1 MAINKNFVIK
11 NGAEINTKLLVVD
24 ADTQRVGVG
33 TTVASYTLHVFGT
46 NEQPG
51 GIGASVVNVTG
62 VTTTI
67 LLNVSAAATFSNGP
81 VFIGVGQSTG
91 TPLQPLQ
98 VGSATTTKGIYVSG
112 DVGIGET
119 FPAAKLEV
127 VPESTRTAGLFT
139 GTTSDDMVRITQLGS
154 GNALT
159 IEDSANPDSTP
170 VIVDASGDTG
180 IGTDKARAK
189 LHVLPNVNG
198 IAGLFSGSTSNDMVR
213 ITQMGEGNAL
223 VVEDVVADGTPFI
236 VKATGDTGIGI
247 GSDPIGAKLHVVP
260 STPGIGGM
268 FTGATAGDM
277 VRITQT
283 GGGNALVVEDEASP
297 DATSFVISG
306 LGSVGIGT
314 NVPRYLLDVDGTKVA
329 GEGLAIGQTAVY
341 IRGDVKIV
349 GDLSAD
355 DITLDQAV
363 FTTINVTGFSTFG
376 GSSATLLNVS
386 GITTVGGGFE
396 ANQGINAARLNVTG
410 ITTLGFATAAALKV
424 SGIST
429 LGDTTVASAVVSGV
443 STFSGNVNLDGNIVT
458 NVTIVSTDDGSS
470 AAPEVKLYRDSASPA
485 DADYLG
491 QIKFAGESDTGVER
505 NYAKITGKIGDATN
519 GTEDGIIEI
528 AHIKDG
534 SQSISARF
542 NSTTLQL
549 INGTELSV
557 AGDATFSS
565 DISVTGVSDFT
576 GGVNAAQGAE
586 LARLNVTGISTL
598 GFTTAAA
605 LKVSGISTLG
615 DATVASAVVAG
626 VSTFN
631 GNVSIADKII
641 HTGDT
646 DTAIRF
652 PAADTF
658 TVETGGSE
666 RVRVDSSGRVGIGTD
681 NPLNGLD
688 ILQGTGRTRVN
699 AFGHVI
705 TQNHNNSITNYWS
718 FAPRDGGELDIGYGS
733 PDGNGI
739 VTGDILTLT
748 TGGNVDI
755 NGTPPWTVTGGNY
768 RNLSISGQDAS
779 SSGFLW
785 LGNGAAATNAD
796 FDLGRINFVNGANI
810 VAQIKGTTQT
820 SANDD
825 GRISFLTKSTG
836 SNIAEKLRI
845 TSDGRFKIGSIS
857 DYSNNVTNCPV
868 YIAMQT
874 DITDFGDDE
883 GGATAGLVRIEETG
897 SNNNRYHGIDLR
909 NTNSGDIRI
918 LNQDVGVSDRGDLV
932 IAMPDEDASDGTHLK
947 MRFNSMQSSI
957 QISGKGGAVA
967 GNTGTQHTDIYI
979 ATKTG
984 VTAVDTGAG
993 GEVAGLIRF
1002 EDVGSSNSRYHGIE
1016 LRNRNSGDARILNLD
1031 EATTNKASLVFG
1043 TDNGTTVQERLRI
1056 TSGGQIGV
1064 NKTTP
1069 KEWYSTYKTLQIYDA
1084 AYIAGSS
1091 DDSFVAIGANN
1102 YLDTGGT
1109 YDYTNTDDAS
1119 QLYQVDGQ
1127 LVFRNAPSGTAN
1139 TPITWAERFKVT
1151 SGGNVGINETSPAY
1165 DLDVAGSIRAK
1176 GTGPGAGLLLHT
1188 NTGVTASANLMQIW
1202 SGQSSGF
1209 SFHTNSNGDGSNEV
1223 MRLTGAGQLNIGG
1236 NYTQNSYR
1244 LQVDGSIKGDYF
1256 TGESL
1261 SNRTG
1266 YKWGAS
1272 GIYYLTLGGSRS
1284 GNASSFTMFE
1294 LTGMNNSK
1302 FIEIQISFAHA
1313 GGGSHGSYRRSVY
1326 TSNAYQG
1333 LNTLENVTSNYGGGS
1348 GFTINKPSNG
1358 IVRVVWNGCTG
1369 FQDGFQLCCEVK
1381 TSNSGTVFQNVD
1393 SAFS

>member
-1 MAINKNFVIK
+1 MALDKL
-11 NGAEINTKLLVVD
+11 TKVQSVGISSFI
-24 ADTQRVGVG
+24 QVVGV
-33 TTVASYTLHVFGT
+33 
-46 NEQPG
+46 
-51 GIGASVVNVTG
+51 VT
-62 VTTTI
+62 
-67 LLNVSAAATFSNGP
+67 ATQGF
-81 VFIGVGQSTG
+81 
-91 TPLQPLQ
+91 
-98 VGSATTTKGIYVSG
+98 
-112 DVGIGET
+112 D
-119 FPAAKLEV
+119 
-127 VPESTRTAGLFT
+127 
-139 GTTSDDMVRITQLGS
+139 
-154 GNALT
+154 GN
-159 IEDSANPDSTP
+159 I
-170 VIVDASGDTG
+170 TG
-180 IGTDKARAK
+180 I
-189 LHVLPNVNG
+189 
-198 IAGLFSGSTSNDMVR
+198 
-213 ITQMGEGNAL
+213 IT
-223 VVEDVVADGTPFI
+223 
-236 VKATGDTGIGI
+236 ATGD
-247 GSDPIGAKLHVVP
+247 
-260 STPGIGGM
+260 
-268 FTGATAGDM
+268 F
-277 VRITQT
+277 
-283 GGGNALVVEDEASP
+283 
-297 DATSFVISG
+297 
-306 LGSVGIGT
+306 
-314 NVPRYLLDVDGTKVA
+314 
-329 GEGLAIGQTAVY
+329 
-341 IRGDVKIV
+341 
-349 GDLSAD
+349 
-355 DITLDQAV
+355 
-363 FTTINVTGFSTFG
+363 
-376 GSSATLLNVS
+376 
-386 GITTVGGGFE
+386 
-396 ANQGINAARLNVTG
+396 
-410 ITTLGFATAAALKV
+410 
-424 SGIST
+424 
-429 LGDTTVASAVVSGV
+429 
-443 STFSGNVNLDGNIVT
+443 
-458 NVTIVSTDDGSS
+458 
-470 AAPEVKLYRDSASPA
+470 
-485 DADYLG
+485 
-491 QIKFAGESDTGVER
+491 
-505 NYAKITGKIGDATN
+505 
-519 GTEDGIIEI
+519 
-528 AHIKDG
+528 
-534 SQSISARF
+534 
-542 NSTTLQL
+542 
-549 INGTELSV
+549 
-557 AGDATFSS
+557 
-565 DISVTGVSDFT
+565 
-576 GGVNAAQGAE
+576 
-586 LARLNVTGISTL
+586 
-598 GFTTAAA
+598 
-605 LKVSGISTLG
+605 
-615 DATVASAVVAG
+615 
-626 VSTFN
+626 
-631 GNVSIADKII
+631 SIADKIV

-646 DTAIRF
+646 NTALRF

-658 TVETGGSE
+658 TVETSGSE
-666 RVRVDSSGRVGIGTD
+666 RLR
-681 NPLNGLD
+681 
-688 ILQGTGRTRVN
+688 
-699 AFGHVI
+699 I
-705 TQNHNNSITNYWS
+705 TS
-718 FAPRDGGELDIGYGS
+718 
-733 PDGNGI
+733 
-739 VTGDILTLT
+739 
-748 TGGNVDI
+748 GGNVDI

-768 RNLSISGQDAS
+768 RNLSISGSDAS

-1202 SGQSSGF
+1202 SGQPSGF
-1209 SFHTNSNGDGSNEV
+1209 SFHTNATGDGSNEV